1 MISAPSGDSLACA
14 GRLRARRRNVM
25 VAFVLAL
32 LVLVLAISVFLSARL
47 HDRQAGVALEQSQ
60 QSLQQA
66 RHRQTLADQQTRLHD
81 TLTRL
86 AGHAQ
91 AYGLAP
97 EQWSER
103 RVGLRQQSIGRAAAD
118 DILTSTGRGNG
129 HLFAVQ
135 AFDLSVTRAD
145 ESLFELPVQSDQPL
159 RMTMGGTA
167 YFSTR
172 GEQ

>member
-1 MISAPSGDSLACA
+1 MIVAPSGDGLACA
-14 GRLRARRRNVM
+14 SHLRTRRRTVL
-25 VAFVLAL
+25 VAFGLAL
-32 LVLVLAISVFLSARL
+32 LVLALAISVFVSARL
-47 HDRQAGVALEQSQ
+47 QDRQAGVVLEQSQ

-66 RHRQTLADQQTRLHD
+66 RHRQALAEQQTRLHD
-81 TLTRL
+81 TLGQL
-86 AGHAQ
+86 AAHART
-91 AYGLAP
+91 YGLAP

-118 DILTSTGRGNG
+118 DILTTTGRGNG

-145 ESLFELPVQSDQPL
+145 EGLFELPALADQPL

-172 GEQ
+172 GDQ

>member
-1 MISAPSGDSLACA
+1 MIGVPTGDSLACA
-14 GRLRARRRNVM
+14 GRLRARRRNGM

-32 LVLVLAISVFLSARL
+32 LALAVATSVLVSARL
-47 HDRQAGVALEQSQ
+47 QNRQAAVALEQSQ

-66 RHRQTLADQQTRLHD
+66 QHRQALADQQVRLHD
-81 TLTRL
+81 TLAQL

-145 ESLFELPVQSDQPL
+145 ESLFELPAQSDQPL

-172 GEQ
+172 GDQ